1 LGAAGL
7 IIGYTFAPILALISA
22 IGLSLM
28 MTFGFYVRL
37 RIRDPLIAAS
47 PALIYALL
55 NIYLSIH
62 YTRIV
67 FMAN

>member
-1 LGAAGL
+1 
-7 IIGYTFAPILALISA
+7 
-22 IGLSLM
+22 M